1 MQISLA
7 ILNLN
12 YDDQNK
18 KKGKNILLLQTPKHI
33 ALKISIQITIS
44 CIFSSF
50 EFEHQL
56 MALVRNAEIKVIE
69 TVFP

>member
-12 YDDQNK
+12 YYDQNK
-18 KKGKNILLLQTPKHI
+18 KKGKKILFRQTSKHI
-33 ALKISIQITIS
+33 ALKISIQNTIS

-50 EFEHQL
+50 GFEHHP
-56 MALVRNAEIKVIE
+56 MALVRNTEIKVIE